1 MAFNKCQCKCK
12 LNIHKN
18 MSAKKV
24 VFGILCVCVC
34 VCCGGGDV
42 WDILEGYGSM
52 MLCCEYYS
60 WVFCQVLL
68 S

>member
-24 VFGILCVCVC
+24 VFGILCVC

>member
-24 VFGILCVCVC
+24 VFGILCVCVR
-34 VCCGGGDV
+34 VAEGGTFGTYLRDT
-42 WDILEGYGSM
+42 D
-52 MLCCEYYS
+52 
-60 WVFCQVLL
+60 Q
-68 S
+68 

>member
-24 VFGILCVCVC
+24 VFGILCVYVAEGGWR
-34 VCCGGGDV
+34 GGGR
-42 WDILEGYGSM
+42 LGHT
-52 MLCCEYYS
+52 
-60 WVFCQVLL
+60 
-68 S
+68 